1 MKDRVAPAGGAGAMN
16 RIPAPRGKI
25 LGSQSK
31 GFLNFWG
38 NDRHRD
44 LFPLPHIAERA
55 PTTQSLS
62 CSQRRR
68 AARFNG
74 GARMANEILGTLN
87 ASRVLMLHDFPSYF
101 SPI

>member
-1 MKDRVAPAGGAGAMN
+1 MN
-16 RIPAPRGKI
+16 RLPAPRGPDGSEDARAI
-25 LGSQSK
+25 NSGLGSQSK
-31 GFLNFWG
+31 GFLNFGG

-74 GARMANEILGTLN
+74 GARHGE
-87 ASRVLMLHDFPSYF
+87 
-101 SPI
+101 